1 MQDNQ
6 ISLSRRHFLGT
17 TTVAASALAVPALA
31 KDSARFNEAA
41 YRRAIIFDAEG
52 EINEDGRFKTVN
64 ADDLKTAGVTVV
76 HATIGDVGNGEG
88 RFEEM
93 VKEIGETRGLIERNP
108 VALQLV
114 LTAADIYAAK
124 RSGRTGIMMDTQD
137 TSAIEAD
144 LSRVQTLHDLGIRT
158 FQLTYNVRNLSGDGS
173 LEKSD
178 GGLSNFGHEMVTAI
192 NASNSLADFSHGS
205 RLTMAQGVAASKAP
219 PIISHTGCR
228 ALADH
233 PRNTDDDT
241 LRAVAQ
247 KGGVIGIYT
256 MMYLSPGRQPTP
268 EDFVRHLEHAL
279 DVCGEE
285 HVGIGTDDVLAMHVI
300 DDTYRE
306 RLKKLFEARRKQGV
320 SSPGETE
327 TIVPFPLA
335 FNGPNKFRAMV
346 QAFETA
352 GWSSA
357 RIERVLGTNFT
368 RVVGEVCR

>member
-1 MQDNQ
+1 MQKTEF
-6 ISLSRRHFLGT
+6 SLSRRRFLGT
-17 TTVAASALAVPALA
+17 GTVAAAAFSAPAFA
-31 KDSARFNEAA
+31 KPVTRFDEAA
-41 YRRAIIFDAEG
+41 YQKAIIFDAEG
-52 EINEDGRFKTVN
+52 EINEDGRFKTIN
-64 ADDLKTAGVTVV
+64 RNDLKTAGVTVV
-76 HATIGDVGNGEG
+76 HATIGDVGNGAG

-93 VKEIGETRGLIERNP
+93 VREISETRGLIERNSD
-108 VALQLV
+108 ALQLI

-124 RSGRTGIMMDTQD
+124 RAGRTGIMMDTQD
-137 TSAIEAD
+137 TSAIEWD

-178 GGLSNFGHEMVTAI
+178 GGLSNFGHDMVAAI
-192 NASNSLADFSHGS
+192 NASNSLVDFSHGS

-228 ALADH
+228 AIADH
-233 PRNTDDDT
+233 ARNTDDET

-247 KGGVIGIYT
+247 KGGVVGIYT

-268 EDFVRHLEHAL
+268 EDFVRHLEHAIQI
-279 DVCGEE
+279 CGEE
-285 HVGIGTDDVLAMHVI
+285 HVGIGTDDVIATHVI
-300 DDTYRE
+300 DDAYRE
-306 RLKKLFEARRKQGV
+306 RLKKIFEARRKQGI

-327 TIVPFPLA
+327 AIVPFPLA